1 MPPREPAP
9 VSSRPFGRITSEIL
23 RMRSIP
29 ITVRHMSPILRRST
43 LLAGLLALGACR
55 PSAPPVTAPLPSSM
69 LEPWTAQP
77 GDIVRVAVWREPELS
92 GDLLVQ
98 NDSTAI
104 VPALGR
110 LKLGGLTAD
119 SLNALL
125 IERFRDRIVNT
136 PVDVRLVRPV
146 PVFGSVRSPGVY
158 QVDPTSTAIQVIARA
173 GGTIGAEGLPRV
185 QLLRFDGTRINLTVE
200 QSLGAF
206 NLRSGDAIFVQD
218 QSFWIRNQRQITTIA
233 AVSTI
238 IASVISIAIL
248 LGN

>member
-1 MPPREPAP
+1 MSSAP
-9 VSSRPFGRITSEIL
+9 NTIRT
-23 RMRSIP
+23 MRTMRTI
-29 ITVRHMSPILRRST
+29 VRRGA
-43 LLAGLLALGACR
+43 LLIGVLALGACR
-55 PSAPPVTAPLPSSM
+55 PSGPPTTAPLPQSM
-69 LEPWTAQP
+69 LQPWTTQP
-77 GDIVRVAVWREPELS
+77 GDIVRITVWREPELS

-110 LKLGGLTAD
+110 MKLGGLTAD
-119 SLNALL
+119 SLNTLL

-158 QVDPTSTAIQVIARA
+158 PVDPTSTAIQVIARA
-173 GGTIGAEGLPRV
+173 GGTVGAEGLPRV
-185 QLLRFDGTRINLTVE
+185 QLLRYDGTRLDLTVE

-218 QSFWIRNQRQITTIA
+218 QSFFIRNQRQITTIA
-233 AVSTI
+233 AISTI

>member
-1 MPPREPAP
+1 MTP
-9 VSSRPFGRITSEIL
+9 SL
-23 RMRSIP
+23 RCA
-29 ITVRHMSPILRRST
+29 T
-43 LLAGLLALGACR
+43 LLVCVLALGACR
-55 PSAPPVTAPLPSSM
+55 SGGPPVTAPLPQAM
-69 LEPWTAQP
+69 LQPWTTQP
-77 GDIVRVAVWREPELS
+77 GDIVRIAVWREPELS

-104 VPALGR
+104 VPAIGR

-119 SLNALL
+119 SLNGLL
-125 IERFRDRIVNT
+125 IARFRDRIVNT
-136 PVDVRLVRPV
+136 PVDVRLIRPV

-158 QVDPTSTAIQVIARA
+158 PVDPTSTAIQVIARA
-173 GGTIGAEGLPRV
+173 GGTVGAEGLPRV
-185 QLLRFDGTRINLTVE
+185 QLLRYDGTKLDLAVE

-218 QSFWIRNQRQITTIA
+218 QSFFIRNQRQITTIA
-233 AVSTI
+233 AISTI

>member
-1 MPPREPAP
+1 MHSPLVERLFRTHA
-9 VSSRPFGRITSEIL
+9 FGRITSDIP
-23 RMRSIP
+23 RMRSILLP
-29 ITVRHMSPILRRST
+29 TGSMTTNLRRGA
-43 LLAGLLALGACR
+43 LLVCVIALGACR
-55 PSAPPVTAPLPSSM
+55 SNPPATAPLPQAM
-69 LEPWTAQP
+69 LQPWTTQP
-77 GDIVRVAVWREPELS
+77 GDIVRIAVWREPELS

-104 VPALGR
+104 VPAIGR

-119 SLNALL
+119 SLNGLL
-125 IERFRDRIVNT
+125 IARFRDRIVNT
-136 PVDVRLVRPV
+136 PVDVRLIRPV

-158 QVDPTSTAIQVIARA
+158 PVDPTSTAIQVIARA
-173 GGTIGAEGLPRV
+173 GGTVGAEGLPRV
-185 QLLRFDGTRINLTVE
+185 QLLRYDGTKLDLTVE

-218 QSFWIRNQRQITTIA
+218 QSFFIRNQRQITTIA
-233 AVSTI
+233 AISTI

>member
-1 MPPREPAP
+1 MRTVPVPAHP
-9 VSSRPFGRITSEIL
+9 W
-23 RMRSIP
+23 
-29 ITVRHMSPILRRST
+29 RR
-43 LLAGLLALGACR
+43 LALVLCVALAAACR
-55 PSAPPVTAPLPSSM
+55 PAAPPRVGPLPAAM

-77 GDIVRVAVWREPELS
+77 GDIIRITVWREPELT
-92 GDLLVQ
+92 GEVLVQ

-125 IERFRDRIVNT
+125 IARFRDRIVNT

-146 PVFGSVRSPGVY
+146 PIFGSVRSPGVY
-158 QVDPTSTAIQVIARA
+158 PVDPTSTTVQVIARA
-173 GGTIGAEGLPRV
+173 GGTVGAEGLPRV
-185 QLLRFDGTRINLTVE
+185 QLLRYDGTKVDLSVE

-206 NLRSGDAIFVQD
+206 NLKSGDALFVQD
-218 QSFWIRNQRQITTIA
+218 QSFWIRNQRQITTVA

-238 IASVISIAIL
+238 IASVISIAVL
-248 LGN
+248 LRN